1 MTIGADYFYFSN
13 DIRYTIYEIQ
23 YKKGKHKMQNLLGPT
38 WIEINL
44 DAVANNVK
52 NIKELIGEKKELMAV
67 VKGNA
72 YGHDVLEVIPVV
84 LNNGATRL
92 AVARLEEGIFLRKAS
107 IDVPILILGLTLKQQ
122 AELLVS
128 YNITPTVCKY
138 ETIEKLSKFAVKED
152 KTVKVHIKVDTGMGR
167 IGIFPSHI
175 LDFVKKVK
183 VLKNIEIEGIFTHFS
198 VADEKDKTYTE
209 EQFKK
214 FMEVLTILEKEG
226 IKIPVKHVGN
236 SATLL
241 DLPYMWLDLIRPG
254 ISIYGLYPSR
264 EVQKTVKL
272 IPAHSFKTRIV
283 FLKELP
289 AGEYISYGRTYTT
302 TKRRTKVASLPVGYA
317 DGYNRL
323 LSNQGEVLV
332 RGRRFPI
339 IGRICMDQCM
349 IDVTN
354 LPQVKIGDE
363 VVLWGRQ
370 GQEEIIV
377 EEIAEKIGTINYE
390 VVHMPDKKRV
400 PKLFIKD
407 GKPWKIKTML
417 GEKLL

>member
-1 MTIGADYFYFSN
+1 M
-13 DIRYTIYEIQ
+13 
-23 YKKGKHKMQNLLGPT
+23 KKLLGPT
-38 WIEINL
+38 WIEVNL
-44 DAVANNVK
+44 DAIAQNVR
-52 NIKELIGEKKELMAV
+52 NIKQLIGEKKELMAV

-72 YGHDVLEVIPVV
+72 YGHDILEVSSVV
-84 LNNGATRL
+84 LNNGATQL
-92 AVARLEEGIFLRKAS
+92 AVARLEEGIFLRKAG
-107 IDVPILILGLTLKQQ
+107 ITVPILILGLTLKQQ

-128 YNITPTVCKY
+128 YNITPTVCEY
-138 ETIEKLSKFAVKED
+138 EMIEKLSESAIKED
-152 KTVKVHIKVDTGMGR
+152 KVVKVHLKVDTGMGR
-167 IGIFPSHI
+167 IGIFPNHI

-183 VLKNIEIEGIFTHFS
+183 ALKNIEIEGIFTHFS

-214 FMEVLTILEKEG
+214 FIEVLTILEKEG

-241 DLPYMWLDLIRPG
+241 DLPYMWLDLVRPG
-254 ISIYGLYPSR
+254 ISMYGLYPST
-264 EVQKTVKL
+264 EVQKNIKL
-272 IPAHSFKTRIV
+272 IPAHSFKTRII
-283 FLKELP
+283 FLKELSM
-289 AGEYISYGRTYTT
+289 GESIGYGRTYTT
-302 TKRRTKVASLPVGYA
+302 NQRRTKVASLPLGYA

-332 RGRRFPI
+332 RGRRFPV
-339 IGRICMDQCM
+339 IGRVCMDQCM

-354 LPQVKIGDE
+354 LTQVKIGDE

-370 GQEEIIV
+370 GEEEITV

-390 VVHMPDKKRV
+390 IVHMPDKKRV

-417 GEKLL
+417 EEKLL

>member
-1 MTIGADYFYFSN
+1 M
-13 DIRYTIYEIQ
+13 
-23 YKKGKHKMQNLLGPT
+23 KKLLGPT
-38 WIEINL
+38 WIEVNL
-44 DAVANNVK
+44 DAIAQNVR
-52 NIKELIGEKKELMAV
+52 NIKQLIGEKKELMAV

-72 YGHDVLEVIPVV
+72 YGHDILEVSSVV

-92 AVARLEEGIFLRKAS
+92 AVARLEEGIFLRKAG
-107 IDVPILILGLTLKQQ
+107 ITVPILILGLTLKQQ

-128 YNITPTVCKY
+128 YNITPTVCEY
-138 ETIEKLSKFAVKED
+138 EMIEKLSESAIKED
-152 KTVKVHIKVDTGMGR
+152 KVVKVHLKVDTGMGR
-167 IGIFPSHI
+167 IGIFPNHI

-183 VLKNIEIEGIFTHFS
+183 ALKNIEIEGIFTHFS

-214 FMEVLTILEKEG
+214 FIEVLTILEKEG

-241 DLPYMWLDLIRPG
+241 DLPYMWLDLVRPG

-289 AGEYISYGRTYTT
+289 AGECISYGRTYAT
-302 TKRRTKVASLPVGYA
+302 TKRRTKIASLPIGYA

-332 RGRRFPI
+332 RGRRFPV
-339 IGRICMDQCM
+339 IGRVCMDQCM

-370 GQEEIIV
+370 GQEEITV

-390 VVHMPDKKRV
+390 IVHMPDKKRV

-417 GEKLL
+417 GKKLL

>member
-1 MTIGADYFYFSN
+1 M
-13 DIRYTIYEIQ
+13 
-23 YKKGKHKMQNLLGPT
+23 KKLLGPT
-38 WIEINL
+38 WVEINL
-44 DAVANNVK
+44 DAIASNVK
-52 NIKELIGEKKELMAV
+52 NIKKLIGEKKELMAV

-72 YGHDVLEVIPVV
+72 YGHDILEIASEV

-92 AVARLEEGIFLRKAS
+92 AVARLEEGIFLRKS
-107 IDVPILILGLTLKQQ
+107 GITVPILILGLTLKQQ

-128 YNITPTVCKY
+128 YNITPTVSEY
-138 ETIEKLSKFAVKED
+138 EMIEKLSESAFKED
-152 KTVKVHIKVDTGMGR
+152 KIAKVHLKVDTGMGR
-167 IGIFPSHI
+167 IGIFPNHV
-175 LDFVKKVK
+175 LDFIKKVK
-183 VLKNIEIEGIFTHFS
+183 ILKNVEIEGIFTHFS

-209 EQFKK
+209 KQFKK
-214 FMEVLTILEKEG
+214 FMEVLTILEKKG
-226 IKIPVKHVGN
+226 VRIPVKHVGN

-241 DLPYMWLDLIRPG
+241 DFPHMWLDLVRPG

-272 IPAHSFKTRIV
+272 TPAHTFKTRIV

-289 AGEYISYGRTYTT
+289 AGECISYGRTYTT
-302 TKRRTKVASLPVGYA
+302 NKRRTKVASLPVGYA

-332 RGRRFPI
+332 RGRRFPV
-339 IGRICMDQCM
+339 IGRVCMDQTM

-354 LPQVKIGDE
+354 LPQVEIGDE

-370 GQEEIIV
+370 GQEEITA

-390 VVHMPDKKRV
+390 IVHMPDKKRV
-400 PKLFIKD
+400 PKLFIKNK
-407 GKPWKIKTML
+407 KPYKIKSML
-417 GEKLL
+417 GERLL